1 MGSNTKFV
9 VEKTTLG
16 LLYLKIHINTSLIK
30 NEI

>member
-16 LLYLKIHINTSLIK
+16 LLYLKIHINK